1 MHRIKLL
8 VFLGT
13 LLSSCGH
20 SPETTK
26 PTLGSISESVYASG
40 IIKSKNQ
47 YQVFTV
53 VTGLIDKIYVSEGDS
68 VSKGS
73 PLMLI
78 NNEAIRLGTENAR
91 LAAEFAD
98 ENSNNQRINELN
110 LIIESA
116 RQKMQNDSVLLQ
128 RQINL
133 WNSGIGTRLEL
144 EQRQLSFDNSLSA
157 FKASLL
163 RLEDLKKQIRFSSEQ
178 SKKNLS
184 ISQSHEND
192 FLIRSKIDGKV
203 YAILKEE
210 GELVNVQT
218 PLALLGDAKEFII
231 ELQIDEY
238 DIVKIKNGQRVFV
251 RLDSY
256 KGEIYEAVVIKIH
269 PMLNER
275 TKTFTA
281 EAVFLEAPSLL
292 FPQLTLEASILIE
305 KKDNVLTIPRQFIS
319 ENQFV
324 YKSNGEKVKVLV
336 GLKDYQRAEILE
348 GLDKDD
354 ELMMPAE

>member
-1 MHRIKLL
+1 MHRFRLIIFLL
-8 VFLGT
+8 ILC
-13 LLSSCGH
+13 SSCGD
-20 SPETTK
+20 SPETIK
-26 PTLGSISESVYASG
+26 PELGAISESVYASG

-53 VTGLIDKIYVSEGDS
+53 VTGIIEKIYVSEGDT
-68 VSKGS
+68 VENGS

-78 NNEAIRLGTENAR
+78 NNEASRLGTENAR
-91 LAAEFAD
+91 LAAEYAD
-98 ENSNNQRINELN
+98 ENSNKQKINELK
-110 LIIESA
+110 LAIESA
-116 RQKMQNDSVLLQ
+116 RLKMQNDSVLLQ
-128 RQINL
+128 RQNNL

-144 EQRQLSFDNSLSA
+144 EQRQLSYDNSRSA
-157 FKASLL
+157 FEASLF
-163 RLEDLKKQIRFSSEQ
+163 RFEDLKKQIHFSAEQ

-184 ISQSHEND
+184 ISRSHESD

-210 GELVNVQT
+210 GELVSVQT
-218 PLALLGDAKEFII
+218 PLALLGDATDFII

-238 DIVKIKNGQRVFV
+238 DIVKIKNGQKVFV

-256 KGEIYEAVVIKIH
+256 KEDIFEAVISKIH

-281 EAVFLEAPSLL
+281 EAAFVKAPPLL
-292 FPQLTLEASILIE
+292 FPQLTLEASVLIE
-305 KKDNVLTIPRQFIS
+305 KKENVLTIPRQYIS
-319 ENQFV
+319 ENQYV
-324 YKSNGEKVKVLV
+324 YRSDGEKVKVLI
-336 GLKDYQRAEILE
+336 GLKDYQRAEILD